1 MLFQSIE
8 THARMGKDRDRQ
20 WIHTALN
27 FVKAYV
33 EKVALD
39 LLYEIKDME
48 LYVEQLIES
57 AIKVSNSVD
66 GGKPYIIRAIFILK
80 ISQTCS
86 SRTIPYSQYHL

>member
-8 THARMGKDRDRQ
+8 THTRMGKDRDRQ

-39 LLYEIKDME
+39 LLES
-48 LYVEQLIES
+48 LI
-57 AIKVSNSVD
+57 I
-66 GGKPYIIRAIFILK
+66 
-80 ISQTCS
+80 
-86 SRTIPYSQYHL
+86 